1 MRGRGGAC
9 LNESVYTILEKTLL
23 KEMEMLSVIL
33 FYQFVPPSFYQNLS
47 NLSSQNL
54 NKVTFEQTCN
64 QLMLRG
70 APHFMNASYV
80 SLESETGYLPF
91 HKDHH
96 LHLLMKQSRHTS
108 LTPLKHSRLS

>member
-1 MRGRGGAC
+1 MRGGGGAC

-33 FYQFVPPSFYQNLS
+33 FFNLSHLPSS
-47 NLSSQNL
+47 NLSSKNL